1 MHARSMSVALET
13 SGSTISTDRSCA
25 FEPRDAFGAR
35 TNGGDARAFFVIA
48 DLVMIAAF
56 LLELVERSLFGP
68 MERPGGRWP
77 DQPVK
82 LKCPVVC

>member
-1 MHARSMSVALET
+1 MYTAT
-13 SGSTISTDRSCA
+13 SGNFRNGDFDRSCA

-56 LLELVERSLFGP
+56 LLELVERSNFGP
-68 MERPGGRWP
+68 MKSLAGAGPVNRSSRNARW
-77 DQPVK
+77 
-82 LKCPVVC
+82 C